1 MEYGARS
8 RARERKGEGRGRG
21 RGLPRGLGPP
31 GPARGRR
38 RRSILATPWWGTIRG
53 WRSCPLMLFFVGRK
67 AAGGAPAYLTG
78 CGRRWG
84 CCWLGASR
92 PRGSSCC
99 GARRVWPRNPFPF
112 LREVRRA
119 DRARGAEERKKS
131 WARPGCGRR
140 IAHKTAGAAVF
151 PVPWRRVGAQKNYSL
166 ALLRALVLVRC
177 RAGTEW
183 SAAEGDHTIFCI
195 RVLVCR
201 FHASKGCVATCWL
214 LPTLR
219 DAGQMIQG
227 PSKRPERCA
236 AAGSGEEAATGP
248 GATVHVTLSV
258 IWTAFLRV
266 HKKTFSYGT

>member
-1 MEYGARS
+1 MTRETPISRSEPTRPRDQARDRSGEMEYGARS

-31 GPARGRR
+31 GPARDRR

-119 DRARGAEERKKS
+119 DRARGAEERKKVG
-131 WARPGCGRR
+131 RDPG
-140 IAHKTAGAAVF
+140 
-151 PVPWRRVGAQKNYSL
+151 
-166 ALLRALVLVRC
+166 
-177 RAGTEW
+177 
-183 SAAEGDHTIFCI
+183 
-195 RVLVCR
+195 
-201 FHASKGCVATCWL
+201 
-214 LPTLR
+214 
-219 DAGQMIQG
+219 
-227 PSKRPERCA
+227 A
-236 AAGSGEEAATGP
+236 AAGLRIKRRARLFSPYRGAVWARRKIIRWRCCVRWWSFGAVRALSGAPLKETILFSVYVSSCAGSTPARD
-248 GATVHVTLSV
+248 AWQHVGCCQL
-258 IWTAFLRV
+258 
-266 HKKTFSYGT
+266 